1 MVFAIQSE
9 ESVMRGL
16 KLMKISQVVY
26 FVLFVMLVA
35 VCILLN
41 LADGALKD
49 IHSEF
54 RDRWF
59 APALLQKTAHI
70 PRGTD
75 WSRTS
80 SAETHRVHRPN
91 PSLNA
96 ILSDFVFGCRPA
108 LRLERES
115 VEPTFCRGLDDT
127 ACMAKYERE
136 GLDAIEEQL
145 QILTLLVLGAC
156 IFVLV
161 TTYFARPEQNPR
173 PAVCGAH
180 S

>member
-1 MVFAIQSE
+1 MRPGVGAIVSVVVASVCVLNLAGVKMVFAIQSE

-59 APALLQKTAHI
+59 APALPQKNSTH
-70 PRGTD
+70 
-75 WSRTS
+75 TS
-80 SAETHRVHRPN
+80 WNRLATY
-91 PSLNA
+91 
-96 ILSDFVFGCRPA
+96 VFG
-108 LRLERES
+108 
-115 VEPTFCRGLDDT
+115 
-127 ACMAKYERE
+127 
-136 GLDAIEEQL
+136 
-145 QILTLLVLGAC
+145 
-156 IFVLV
+156 
-161 TTYFARPEQNPR
+161 
-173 PAVCGAH
+173 
-180 S
+180 